1 MKKKFFLFIF
11 TCIAVISFSTLK
23 VDENLFQSAYKELQ
37 ELFRIA
43 PRYYLRIDENQAQPM
58 TVDNDKFY
66 MIILPGDVSVE
77 TARHEM
83 AHVFFFEL
91 CKLNGLSPE
100 DFPIWYHELVAS
112 WFQVLGGK
120 DIRLLSLKSIFF
132 DFFAYVDVYPQSED
146 TKAFYLS
153 IRSFALFLDKRFDFK
168 NFVLNTLDMAKKT
181 GFSDVKLF
189 GEDPQILLR
198 KWRFLKLLPY
208 LLYSLLVLLLVYI
221 VSGRRDDRW
230 RGSELEE
237 AKESRVIENKE
248 FQDCDHPED

>member
-1 MKKKFFLFIF
+1 MKKRFLILIFI
-11 TCIAVISFSTLK
+11 CIAIISFPALRI
-23 VDENLFQSAYKELQ
+23 DENFQNAYRELQ
-37 ELFRIA
+37 ELFKIA

-58 TVDNDKFY
+58 TVDNDRFY
-66 MIILPGDVSVE
+66 MIILPGSISME

-112 WFQVLGGK
+112 WFQVLGGR
-120 DIRLLSLKSIFF
+120 DIKLLPLKSIFF
-132 DFFAYVDVYPQSED
+132 DFFACVDEYPSLED

-168 NFVLNTLDMAKKT
+168 NFVLNTLNVAKRT
-181 GFSDVKLF
+181 GFSGVKLF
-189 GEDPQILLR
+189 NEDPKILLR
-198 KWRFLKLLPY
+198 KWRFWKLLPY
-208 LLYSLLVLLLVYI
+208 LLYTLLVILLVYI

-230 RGSELEE
+230 RGSELGETGE
-237 AKESRVIENKE
+237 KEVIENKE
-248 FQDCDHPED
+248 FQDYDHPED